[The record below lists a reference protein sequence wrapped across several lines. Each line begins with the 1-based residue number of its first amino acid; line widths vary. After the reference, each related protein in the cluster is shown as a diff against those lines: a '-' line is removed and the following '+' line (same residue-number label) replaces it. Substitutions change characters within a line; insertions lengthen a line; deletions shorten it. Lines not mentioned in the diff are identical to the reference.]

1 MTKKRMFSI
10 DRKSNAVLEQKKK
23 QSTDSSLS
31 KFVNESIINN
41 SVPTY
46 VIELRTVA
54 LYLLDLISG
63 EDLPNG
69 KLQTSD
75 CSYVLQTT
83 ISTTMMWLSEHRI
96 EKFKP
101 IKDLFDAAAY
111 DLSYDYRRWCIDW
124 DKKEMY
130 LNFTQVVMND
140 TSEKTRSDVDLFRV
154 VEALAKIEAEYIS
167 ELIIR
172 AKRAIY
178 D

>member
-1 MTKKRMFSI
+1 MTKKRMFCI
-10 DRKSNAVLEQKKK
+10 DRKTNAVLEQKKK

-46 VIELRTVA
+46 IIELRTVA